1 MSKRK
6 RDRQDGHDIQV
17 VTEESETD
25 SSDNGQGQREQM
37 VAEAAYY
44 IAEHRD
50 FQGGDPTADWLQAE
64 REIDL
69 RLGGR

>member
-1 MSKRK
+1 
-6 RDRQDGHDIQV
+6 
-17 VTEESETD
+17 
-25 SSDNGQGQREQM
+25 M

-50 FQGGDPTADWLQAE
+50 FRGGDPAADWLQAE